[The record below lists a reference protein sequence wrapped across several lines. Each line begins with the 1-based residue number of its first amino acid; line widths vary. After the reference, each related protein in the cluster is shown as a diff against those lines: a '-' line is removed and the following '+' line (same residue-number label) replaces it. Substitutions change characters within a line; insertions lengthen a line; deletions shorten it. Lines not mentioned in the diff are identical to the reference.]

1 LEYYYFLK
9 SKIMTDAATPASLAD
24 LEEAIAEMTAYRER
38 LVSDMTA
45 MAQKAKIS
53 KSQMMANLEPEL
65 QTIDNALQQLHEQK
79 TSLVGA
85 N

>member
-1 LEYYYFLK
+1 
-9 SKIMTDAATPASLAD
+9 MTDLNAAATLPE
-24 LEEAIAEMTAYRER
+24 LEEAIAEMEAYRER
-38 LVSDMTA
+38 LVNDMTT
-45 MAQKAKIS
+45 MAQRAKIS

-65 QTIDNALQQLHEQK
+65 NQIDHALQQLHEQK

>member
-1 LEYYYFLK
+1 
-9 SKIMTDAATPASLAD
+9 MTDATTPASLED
-24 LEEAIAEMTAYRER
+24 LDEAIAEMTAYRER
-38 LVSDMTA
+38 LVNDMTA

-53 KSQMMANLEPEL
+53 KSQMMTNLEPEL
-65 QTIDNALQQLHEQK
+65 QHIDNALQQLQAQK